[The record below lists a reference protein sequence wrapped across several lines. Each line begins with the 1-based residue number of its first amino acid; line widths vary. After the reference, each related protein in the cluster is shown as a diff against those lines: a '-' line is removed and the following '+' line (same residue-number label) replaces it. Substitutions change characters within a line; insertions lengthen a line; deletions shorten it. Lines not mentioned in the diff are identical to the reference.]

1 MISEV
6 TVASAKTLEVSGKV
20 AETTKKV
27 GDAIDITRRIDITAR
42 VTDVKSGIDISKR
55 IVPDKAKLMDYTGKE
70 LTEKQKTELTAKGM
84 SKGILGD
91 CTYKD
96 GIVKLKTVYN
106 KFENRVLPET
116 DVKYVR
122 KTVDIKG
129 TKVEGVFPEFKS
141 VFTTHLPDNILMSSD
156 KVQFNHCVKNLQNEI
171 KNNPGLS
178 NHFSSRQLDQIKTG
192 KTPGGYTW
200 HHNEQL
206 GKMEL
211 VKTDIHDMAKHTG
224 GRAIWGGGGIHR

>member
-1 MISEV
+1 MIGEV
-6 TVASAKTLEVSGKV
+6 ATAAAKTVEVSTKV

-27 GDAIDITRRIDITAR
+27 GDVVDITRRIDITAKAADIKPG
-42 VTDVKSGIDISKR
+42 VNISKR
-55 IVPDKAKLMDYTGKE
+55 IGPDKVSRIDYSGKE
-70 LTEKQKTELTAKGM
+70 LTTKQKTELSAKGV

-96 GIVKLKTVYN
+96 GIVQLKTVYN
-106 KFENRVLPET
+106 KFENRILPGT

-122 KTVDIKG
+122 KAVDIKG
-129 TKVEGVFPEFKS
+129 TIIEGVFPEFKS
-141 VFTTHLPDNILMSSD
+141 EFTTFLPDNILMASD
-156 KVQFNHCVKNLQNEI
+156 KVQFSHCIKNLQNEI

-178 NHFSSRQLDQIKTG
+178 KKFSSRQLEQIKAG

-211 VKTDIHDMAKHTG
+211 VKFDIHDTAKHTG